1 MPKLHIFNP
10 SHDEALAAGSPYY
23 YPARAA
29 RTLARDLATL
39 PVLWAAP
46 GDLVLLPDD
55 LCLPSEEPL
64 LPAAESIVFVHENGL
79 SPTLWKTVDAIA
91 PWGWD
96 ALLRHRLAAS
106 GAPAHLLPTDKALQ
120 ELRHLSSRHTTTQLL
135 PLLRQAVPD
144 TVGESF
150 WCTSAQEVW
159 FHVKRHGEA
168 MLKAPWSSSGRG
180 VFRLSAGDA
189 TDTTGS
195 RHRRVLRLLHE
206 QGAVE
211 VEPLYHRLADFATE
225 FRIEPDGQAIYE
237 GLSLFATTA
246 TGAYAG
252 NIVADETEL
261 LALIPADIRP
271 VLEAVRQALTEF
283 LPNILNGSYT
293 GKLGV
298 DMMLVHDNCGALRL
312 HPCVE
317 VNLRHTMGAAAIS
330 LRRLLPAATSRAI
343 FALRPV
349 RAASTGGTYLTPGAQ
364 SIAACLTPVGNST
377 PLTALWPAT
386 GTRQA

>member
-39 PVLWAAP
+39 PALWAAP

-55 LCLPSEEPL
+55 LTL
-64 LPAAESIVFVHENGL
+64 LPDELPLPTAKSIVFVHGNKL
-79 SPTLWKTVDAIA
+79 SPTLWQTVDAIA

-120 ELRHLSSRHTTTQLL
+120 ELRHLSSRHTTTRLL

-150 WCTSAQEVW
+150 WCTSAREVW

-180 VFRLSAGDA
+180 VFRLSASDA

-211 VEPLYHRLADFATE
+211 VEPLYHRLADLAIE
-225 FRIEPDGQAIYE
+225 FRIEPDGQAVYE
-237 GLSLFATTA
+237 GLSLFITTA

-252 NIVADETEL
+252 NIVATETEL
-261 LALIPADIRP
+261 LALIPAEIRP
-271 VLEAVRQALTEF
+271 TLEAVRQTMAEL
-283 LPNILNGSYT
+283 LPGILNNGYA

-298 DMMLVHDNCGALRL
+298 DMMLVHDNRDALRL

-317 VNLRHTMGAAAIS
+317 VNLRHTMGSAAIS
-330 LRRLLPAATSRAI
+330 LRRQLSAATPHAI

-349 RAASTGGTYLTPGAQ
+349 GAASIGDTCLTPGAQ
-364 SIAACLTPVGNST
+364 SIAACLTPLDAST
-377 PLTALWPAT
+377 PIAAFWPAT
-386 GTRQA
+386 GLTEA